1 MSQRYRI
8 TRAFRENHNSAP
20 AQTISL
26 EVCKQYFTSKPDFS
40 YTSEFTVKGSTSMT
54 IEGDFFMWSY
64 GDTKIPFRYYQGDIY
79 VSGINE
85 AVIPKMIEVAG
96 ELEADVLEG

>member
-8 TRAFRENHNSAP
+8 TREFQENDNT

-26 EVCKQYFTSKPDFS
+26 EECQAYFASKPDFS
-40 YTSEFTVKGSTSMT
+40 YTSVFTVTNATGSMS

-64 GDTKIPFRYYQGDIY
+64 NDTKIPFRYYQGDIY
-79 VSGINE
+79 VSGTNE
-85 AVIPKMIEVAG
+85 AVIPKMMEVAG
-96 ELEADVLEG
+96 ELRADVAEG